1 MTGTA
6 QEKKDHVNP
15 TGSQTYQ
22 PVSSDNGT
30 FIFKLEKMEAGKWQV
45 LISGDAG
52 SDSISLYS
60 DDMSSGSSDSV
71 ADNKE
76 NGADAEQ

>member
-1 MTGTA
+1 M
-6 QEKKDHVNP
+6 D
-15 TGSQTYQ
+15 
-22 PVSSDNGT
+22 
-30 FIFKLEKMEAGKWQV
+30 AGKWQV

-60 DDMSSGSSDSV
+60 DDMSSGSSDSA